1 MIITQVGD
9 ERFRKIG
16 QGLKTPGCQ
25 VLFKDSASVLDE
37 VLRDN
42 EAREFINVQALDCHF
57 VLSASRKIYKI
68 NCLASRVVPG
78 FKK

>member
-16 QGLKTPGCQ
+16 QVLKTPGWQ

-42 EAREFINVQALDCHF
+42 EARDFINL
-57 VLSASRKIYKI
+57 
-68 NCLASRVVPG
+68 
-78 FKK
+78 